1 MKATGIVRRI
11 DDLGRVVIP
20 KEIRRTMRIR
30 EGDPLEIF
38 TYKEGV
44 VIFKKYSAME
54 SITEHV
60 LVFAEALA
68 KATGGSAAVCDRDTI
83 LAVSGVSKREFGDKP
98 VSDELGRIMQER
110 VNYVCKPG
118 DTKRVPLMNGNDRVS
133 CSVVCPI
140 IAESDCVGALVLI
153 LPDSGAVATESE
165 FKLCSTCATVLGMQM
180 EG

>member
-38 TYKEGV
+38 TNKEGE

-54 SITEHV
+54 SITELV

>member
-1 MKATGIVRRI
+1 M
-11 DDLGRVVIP
+11 
-20 KEIRRTMRIR
+20 
-30 EGDPLEIF
+30 
-38 TYKEGV
+38 
-44 VIFKKYSAME
+44 
-54 SITEHV
+54 

-98 VSDELGRIMQER
+98 VSDELGQIMQER